1 VEVNMREKHEDR
13 PADFNWSAEHTRLYS
28 NRPRQLHKRY
38 GKNPTPE
45 QVAQH
50 KADEKE
56 HARLYRHATKM
67 MKAQIAASNAALH
80 ARDKVATVPATSA
93 SVPTGVERSSPFYPS
108 PNYSAGYENTG
119 GGVEGDDYESL
130 CVNDDPRA

>member
-1 VEVNMREKHEDR
+1 MREKHEDR
-13 PADFNWSAEHTRLYS
+13 PADFNWSEEHTRLYS
-28 NRPRQLHKRY
+28 NRPHPLHKRY

-80 ARDKVATVPATSA
+80 ARDKAEREAKTLA

-108 PNYSAGYENTG
+108 PNYQRPDYENTG